1 MTGTAGTSGTTG
13 TAGTTGDRNLLS
25 LVIDPDFPQH

>member
-25 LVIDPDFPQH
+25 LVIDRDFPQH